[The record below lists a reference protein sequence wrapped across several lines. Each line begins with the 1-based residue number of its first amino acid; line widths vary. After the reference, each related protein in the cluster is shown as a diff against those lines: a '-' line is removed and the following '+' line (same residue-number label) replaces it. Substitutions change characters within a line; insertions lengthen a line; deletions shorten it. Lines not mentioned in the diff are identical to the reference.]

1 METLIVYQVKTCL
14 QGCDLIKAL
23 QIIKDID
30 STIESMQK
38 AGLSTSGAVSSVEGM
53 DGATLNMKMLKLNE
67 ALASLDPTHLNRIDD
82 SNLRKKARAMV
93 SNELYEAYKM
103 IYEGLLKDGGYVEYI
118 NNWYNL
124 EKVKVVLS

>member
-30 STIESMQK
+30 STIEHAK
-38 AGLSTSGAVSSVEGM
+38 VGLSTSGAVSSVEGM

-67 ALASLDPTHLNRIDD
+67 ALASLDPTI
-82 SNLRKKARAMV
+82 
-93 SNELYEAYKM
+93 
-103 IYEGLLKDGGYVEYI
+103 
-118 NNWYNL
+118 
-124 EKVKVVLS
+124 